1 MRGKTFC
8 CDASRH
14 MYENYY
20 TKQNGGQASM
30 PVFVGR
36 KYQRGHGLAKIV
48 GGLFSRYVIL
58 FAKNLGKR
66 ALSNVV
72 KTGMEVADDVA
83 SGKTVKNAIKE
94 RGVAAIKRTLAD
106 TIRQST
112 SNIPSANVDNN
123 NNNNK
128 AKRLKQQA
136 QQTSKRPKKK
146 KKNKRLHGDIF
157 D

>member
-1 MRGKTFC
+1 MRCKTFF

-20 TKQNGGQASM
+20 TKQNGGQANI

-36 KYQRGHGLAKIV
+36 RFQRGHGLGQIV
-48 GGLFSRYVIL
+48 GGLFNRYVIP

-72 KTGMEVADDVA
+72 KTGMEVASDVA
-83 SGKTVKNAIKE
+83 SGKKVKEAIKE

-112 SNIPSANVDNN
+112 SNIASASNN
-123 NNNNK
+123 NDN
-128 AKRLKQQA
+128 AKRQKQQTK
-136 QQTSKRPKKK
+136 QSSKRSKKK
-146 KKNKRLHGDIF
+146 KKNRRLHGDIF

>member
-1 MRGKTFC
+1 MQVDT
-8 CDASRH
+8 
-14 MYENYY
+14 YENYY
-20 TKQNGGQASM
+20 TKQYGGQASM

-36 KYQRGHGLAKIV
+36 KFQRGHGLAKIV
-48 GGLFSRYVIL
+48 GGLFNRYVIP

-72 KTGMEVADDVA
+72 KTGMEVAGDVA
-83 SGKTVKNAIKE
+83 SGKNVKESIKE

-112 SNIPSANVDNN
+112 SNIASANNN
-123 NNNNK
+123 KNNK
-128 AKRLKQQA
+128 AKRVKHQTK
-136 QQTSKRPKKK
+136 QTSKRPTK